1 MSDSENKELTL
12 EDYKGILARRWKVF
26 SLVSSALVTVGVVI
40 AFGLPPV
47 YESSG
52 LVLVEQQEVPEYLVR
67 STVTGYA
74 DERLRVIT
82 QRVMTRDNLLQIR
95 DAHGL
100 YPELTDTAAQNEL
113 KRNVAVEVVQ
123 SDVLLSQIGREDGT
137 IAFTVTFGHPSAET
151 AYDVDTD
158 LIDLY
163 LEENQRVRSELA
175 ADTSEFLDDQAR
187 GLAVE
192 IAAMEEL
199 LAIFKRDNADSLPE
213 LSDLN
218 LQLMDRTERDVETSE
233 REIRA
238 LRETITLLES
248 ELAQLSPYSVVLDAA
263 GTPILGPSDRLK
275 LLQRQYLQLSAI
287 YSQDHPDVSKLRREI
302 EALSAQTGSAGINR
316 EALEVELIAR
326 MDELGAARN
335 RYAPDHP
342 DVLQLQRVVENLQQ
356 AIALAPQGTGS
367 TNLSEVTPP
376 DNPLYI
382 QKQVQLEGSKIELT
396 AALGR
401 QTQLRRRL
409 ADLESRLM
417 NTPEVERQY
426 QLLSRGYEQL
436 VAQYD
441 DVNQKQREAQIALNL
456 ESQSK
461 GERFTLLESPLM
473 AQLPASPNRIAI
485 LLLAIIIAVAAGAG
499 GVAIK
504 EATDSTVRGARDVE
518 TYLEIPP
525 IVTIPNIYTDAD
537 IKSQR
542 LRRSALIAAIVTWLG
557 LTSIFVVQATA

>member
-1 MSDSENKELTL
+1 MSDSENKELSL

-137 IAFTVTFGHPSAET
+137 IAFTVTFGHPFAET

-192 IAAMEEL
+192 IAAMEEQ

-356 AIALAPQGTGS
+356 AIALAPQATGS

-485 LLLAIIIAVAAGAG
+485 LLLAIIIAVAAGVG